1 LLDYLQ
7 ILALVFEVCMT
18 LYFDYDIASSDA
30 SSYMD
35 ITSKL
40 SQKFFKNI
48 VIGPPRLT
56 GYEKARIIGARALQ
70 ISLGAPVL
78 INVED
83 KNLSPIEI
91 ARIELERGVLPL
103 TIRRI
108 KPDGSWQDIPL
119 SWLI

>member
-1 LLDYLQ
+1 LCIDCDL
-7 ILALVFEVCMT
+7 
-18 LYFDYDIASSDA
+18 SSTSMDKDSFIK
-30 SSYMD
+30 SSE
-35 ITSKL
+35 ISRRI
-40 SQKFFKNI
+40 FKN
-48 VIGPPRLT
+48 VVVGPPKLT

-78 INVED
+78 INVEGKD
-83 KNLSPIEI
+83 LSPIDI
-91 ARIELERGVLPL
+91 AKMELESGVLPL